1 MKKWLVSL
9 VALSVALS
17 PMRALAWGEIGHRVV
32 AAIAWSHMTP
42 KARARVQALLDQD
55 GDTLTPPDFLDRANW
70 ADKLRDSD
78 RPTKG
83 PFYSGTSSWHFV
95 DIPLGKATGI
105 DAARDSEPSACPHPD
120 LPAGAAASAV
130 GTAPADTCIVDK
142 IRQFETELK
151 DPATS
156 VKEQVLALKFL
167 MHFIGDVHQ
176 PLHAIDDQDQGGN
189 CVSVVEGPKGS
200 QSLHSY
206 WDTGVI
212 YDMMGIPQPLVVD
225 YNAPSPASNAQVEA
239 FAGTLTVTPEQATS
253 WEQDDPARW
262 AAESA
267 VMAHDVSYNLK
278 VTTLPTCAMNN
289 RNAPIAPPAGYNA
302 GAEAVAK
309 TQLEKA
315 GIRLAMVLNAVAG

>member
-9 VALSVALS
+9 VALSVAVL
-17 PMRALAWGEIGHRVV
+17 PMRALAWGEIGHRLV

-42 KARARVQALLDQD
+42 KARAKVQALLDQD

-78 RPTKG
+78 RATKG

-105 DAARDSEPSACPHPD
+105 DAARDVEPAACPHPD
-120 LPAGAAASAV
+120 VPAGVTASAV
-130 GTAPADTCIVDK
+130 GTVAAELRHADK
-142 IRQFETELK
+142 IRQFEAELK
-151 DPATS
+151 DTATP
-156 VKEQVLALKFL
+156 VKEQILALKFL

-200 QSLHSY
+200 QSLHTY

-212 YDMMGIPQPLVVD
+212 YDMMGVPEPLVFD
-225 YNAPSPASNAQVEA
+225 YTAPSPVSNAQVEA
-239 FAGTLTVTPEQATS
+239 FAATLTITPEKQAA
-253 WEQDDPARW
+253 WGQDDPAQW

-267 VMAHDVSYNLK
+267 VLAHNVSYNLK
-278 VTTLPTCAMNN
+278 VATLPTCAMNN
-289 RNAPIAPPAGYNA
+289 RNAPITPPDGYNA
-302 GAEAVAK
+302 KAEAVAK
-309 TQLEKA
+309 EQLEKA
-315 GIRLAMVLNAVAG
+315 GARLAMVLNRSF